1 MKTYKE
7 LCWLKAGQVWSWSG
21 SDCGAVAVR
30 GYKCCLMIRALAFLR
45 FTFVIFWSG
54 RFLGIS
60 CITENM
66 THHKWFLKPHK
77 NINENK
83 KWIKEARFWF
93 CTWLNWSS
101 GSGFGSRGLRLCTLE
116 INNTTTSYSVF
127 ERRRYLRNHTTHS
140 DLVEHTS
147 VKLWWVMNGRGFCSL
162 VFMALQETSIRP
174 EPGSGLTSTLHSDL
188 YLLQPA
194 WALGCCRCCWW
205 I

>member
-83 KWIKEARFWF
+83 NRLKEARFWF

-116 INNTTTSYSVF
+116 INNTTQVIQFLSGDVTSEITQLILIWSSTRASNCD
-127 ERRRYLRNHTTHS
+127 E
-140 DLVEHTS
+140 
-147 VKLWWVMNGRGFCSL
+147 WWMDEAFVR
-162 VFMALQETSIRP
+162 
-174 EPGSGLTSTLHSDL
+174 
-188 YLLQPA
+188 
-194 WALGCCRCCWW
+194 
-205 I
+205 